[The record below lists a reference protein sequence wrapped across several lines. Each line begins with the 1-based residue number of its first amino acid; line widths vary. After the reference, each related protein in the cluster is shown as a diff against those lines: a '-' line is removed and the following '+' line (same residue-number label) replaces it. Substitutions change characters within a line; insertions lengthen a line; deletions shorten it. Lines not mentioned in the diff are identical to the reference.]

1 MTRRILLYLAVT
13 ALPLILALAAAPAG
27 AQAPTVVVTSPQA
40 GAVVE
45 GLVAFQGTAEDPDS
59 DLDWVEIIIA
69 GVTGPPLKQKIT
81 GDRASATWEISWNSQ
96 GVADGR
102 QAISVVATDKAG
114 NASAPTNLTLI
125 VDNVKQPQ
133 VENLQLLFDAQS
145 DGKYAPWNKVEE
157 VPTTRLSFKVQLSEE
172 MAEASLRS
180 AVSLA
185 GGASTWDLTPKG
197 DAAYWVN
204 VSYLQANTSYNF
216 TVGTG
221 ATDMAGNPL
230 TDAYAYP
237 FHTAAEPTPGTPE
250 GPGDSGGGGFNLPLS
265 LDSPLLWV
273 GVVAAAAVVGVAVA
287 WRKGLLTR
295 LKEKVR
301 GVEWRSEEDDE

>member
-1 MTRRILLYLAVT
+1 MTRRILPYLALT
-13 ALPLILALAAAPAG
+13 ALPLILALAAAPVG

-59 DLDWVEIIIA
+59 DLDWVEITIA
-69 GVTGPPLKQKIT
+69 GAKGLLKQKIT
-81 GDRASATWEISWNSQ
+81 GDKASATWEIGWNSQ
-96 GVADGR
+96 DVADG
-102 QAISVVATDKAG
+102 QQTISVVATDKAG
-114 NASAPTNLTLI
+114 NVSAPTNFTLI
-125 VDNVKQPQ
+125 VDNSKQPQ
-133 VENLQLLFDAQS
+133 VENLQLLFDAQG
-145 DGKYAPWNKVEE
+145 DGKYKPWNKVEE
-157 VPTTRLSFKVQLSEE
+157 VPTTRLSFEVQLSEE
-172 MAEASLRS
+172 MAEVSLRS
-180 AVSLA
+180 AVTFA

-230 TDAYAYP
+230 TDAYASP

-250 GPGDSGGGGFNLPLS
+250 GPGGGGFNLPLS
-265 LDSPLLWV
+265 LDSPLLWI

-295 LKEKVR
+295 LKRKVR
-301 GVEWRSEEDDE
+301 GFEGRSEEADEDHE